1 MIRQLFYRFFAAASL
16 LCLVTQANASTA
28 SYTATNVCEGS
39 NTLFQS
45 TSTASSGTITQWLWD
60 FDYDGQF
67 DDGSGQNVNY
77 VFPTSGTFL
86 VGLRITTDLNETVQT
101 YNTVVINP
109 VAVASFLA
117 PEVCAGSATSFT
129 DNSTIA
135 SPGAIAAYAW
145 DFDNNGSYDNGTGAT
160 AQYLFGGAGTYVV
173 GLQVTSDSGCVSVTH
188 GSVIVNPNPTAN
200 FSFTEVCQGDSTH
213 LTGSG
218 TVTSGSIVSYAWELN
233 GDAQYNDAT
242 GASIYNEF
250 INAGNYQV
258 GLRVTTNKGCAT
270 DTVGLVVIAPIPY
283 INYSFDG
290 ACTNT
295 AISFTNLSFSGV
307 GTMSYTWDFGD
318 TTATSNDV
326 NPTHIYYSPGEH
338 TITLIGISSYGCSD
352 TTSQNIIING
362 TPISEFTADD
372 VCLWQETEFNNSAK
386 PNGSVIESYYWN
398 FDDGGESV
406 ETNPV
411 HTYNQPGTYTVMLV
425 TYSTQGCIDTVE
437 VDVNVWANPVANIVA
452 ASATEFCIGG
462 SVTLTID
469 PGTANVLWSNAADAN
484 SITVD
489 ASGSYN
495 VLLYDEHGCKDR
507 DTIVVTVYQLP
518 VVVAGPDTSISAGFS
533 AQLWA
538 TGAQDYVWTPSDYLD
553 QTTIADPTST
563 PLQTITY
570 TATGT
575 DQYGCIN
582 SDEVTVTVNYDYT
595 LVTYNLF
602 SPNSDG
608 VNDFF
613 EVMNL
618 QLYPDCEV
626 IVYNRLGSPVF
637 SSMGYQNNWNGTFN
651 GEPLPDATYY
661 YVIKCTGT
669 EKVFTGPI
677 SILR

>member
-1 MIRQLFYRFFAAASL
+1 MIRHYFIRIFATALL
-16 LCLVTQANASTA
+16 LCPFIKANASTA
-28 SYTATNVCEGS
+28 SFTSTYVCEGS

-67 DDGSGQNVNY
+67 DDGSGQSANY
-77 VFPTSGTFL
+77 VFPASGSYL

-101 YNTVVINP
+101 YLNVVINP
-109 VAVASFLA
+109 VAVASFTA
-117 PEVCAGSATSFT
+117 PEVCAGSATPFT

-135 SPGAIAAYAW
+135 SPGVIAAYAW
-145 DFDNNGSYDNGTGAT
+145 DFDNDGNYDNGTGAS
-160 AQYLFGGAGTYVV
+160 ASYQFAGAGTYTV

-200 FSFTEVCQGDSTH
+200 FSFTEVCLGDSTH

-218 TVTSGSIVSYAWELN
+218 TVSSGSIVSYAWELN
-233 GDAQYNDAT
+233 GDGQYNDAS

-258 GLRVTTNKGCAT
+258 GLRTTTNKGCST

-283 INYSFDG
+283 INYSFEG

-295 AISFTNLSFSGV
+295 PVSFTNLSFSGV
-307 GTMSYTWDFGD
+307 GTMSYTWNFGD
-318 TTATSNDV
+318 TTATSSDV
-326 NPTHIYYSPGEH
+326 NPVHSYASPGQR
-338 TITLIGISSYGCSD
+338 TVTLIGISSYGCTD
-352 TTSQNIIING
+352 TTEQTITING
-362 TPISEFTADD
+362 TPISDFTADD
-372 VCLWQETEFNNSAK
+372 VCLWEETEFNNSAK

-411 HTYNQPGTYTVMLV
+411 HLYTQPGTYTVMLV

-452 ASATEFCIGG
+452 SSPTEFCIGG
-462 SVTLTID
+462 SVTLSVD
-469 PGTANVLWSNAADAN
+469 PGNANVLWSNASDQN

-489 ASGSYN
+489 AGGSYN

-507 DTIVVTVYQLP
+507 DTVVVTVYQLP
-518 VVVAGPDTSISAGFS
+518 TVVAGPDTSISAGFS

-538 TGAQDYVWTPSDYLD
+538 TGAQDYVWSPADYLD
-553 QTTIADPTST
+553 NTVIAEPTAT

-575 DQYGCIN
+575 DVHGCVN

-613 EVMNL
+613 EVMNV

-626 IVYNRLGSPVF
+626 VVYNRLGSPVF
-637 SSMGYQNNWNGTFN
+637 SSMGYQNNWDGTFN
-651 GEPLPDATYY
+651 GEQLPDATYY

-669 EKVFTGPI
+669 EKIYTGPI

>member
-28 SYTATNVCEGS
+28 SFTATNVCEGS

-67 DDGSGQNVNY
+67 DDGAGQNVNY

-109 VAVASFLA
+109 VAVASFFA
-117 PEVCAGSATSFT
+117 PEVCAGSTTSFT

-160 AQYLFGGAGTYVV
+160 AQNQFANAGTYVV

-213 LTGSG
+213 LMGSG

-233 GDAQYNDAT
+233 GDGQYNDET

-258 GLRVTTNKGCAT
+258 GLRVATNKGCTT

-307 GTMSYTWDFGD
+307 GTMSYTWNFGD
-318 TTATSNDV
+318 TTATSNVV
-326 NPTHIYYSPGEH
+326 NPTHIYDSPGEH

-362 TPISEFTADD
+362 TPISDFSADD
-372 VCLWQETEFNNSAK
+372 VCHGAATEFNNSAK
-386 PNGSVIESYYWN
+386 PNGSTIESYYWN

-437 VDVNVWANPVANIVA
+437 IDVNVWANPVANITT
-452 ASATEFCIGG
+452 STPTEFCIGG
-462 SVTLTID
+462 SVTLSIN
-469 PGTANVLWSNAADAN
+469 PGDANVLWSNASDQN

-507 DTIVVTVYQLP
+507 DTTVVTVYQLP
-518 VVVAGPDTSISAGFS
+518 NVVAGPDTAISAGFS

-538 TGAQDYVWTPSDYLD
+538 TGAQDYAWTPSDYLD
-553 QTTIADPTST
+553 QTNIADPTST

-570 TATGT
+570 TVTGT
-575 DQYGCIN
+575 DQYGCVN
-582 SDEVTVTVNYDYT
+582 SDTLTVTVNYDYT

-602 SPNSDG
+602 SPNNDG

-637 SSMGYQNNWNGTFN
+637 SSMGYMNNWNGTYN

>member
-109 VAVASFLA
+109 VGVASFFA

-173 GLQVTSDSGCVSVTH
+173 GLQVTSDSGCVSLTH

-318 TTATSNDV
+318 TTATSNVV
-326 NPTHIYYSPGEH
+326 NPTHIYDSPGEH

-452 ASATEFCIGG
+452 TSATEFCIGG

-469 PGTANVLWSNAADAN
+469 PGNANVLWSNAADAE

-533 AQLWA
+533 APLWA

>member
-1 MIRQLFYRFFAAASL
+1 MIRHYFIRIFATALL
-16 LCLVTQANASTA
+16 LCPFIKANASTA
-28 SYTATNVCEGS
+28 SFTYTYVCEGS

-67 DDGSGQNVNY
+67 DDGSGQSVNY
-77 VFPTSGTFL
+77 VFPASGNYL

-101 YNTVVINP
+101 YLNVVINP
-109 VAVASFLA
+109 VAVASFTA
-117 PEVCAGSATSFT
+117 PEVCAGSATPFT

-135 SPGAIAAYAW
+135 SPGVIDAYAW
-145 DFDNNGSYDNGTGAT
+145 DFDNDGNYDNGTGAS
-160 AQYLFGGAGTYVV
+160 ASYQFAGAGTYTV

-200 FSFTEVCQGDSTH
+200 FSFTEVCLGDSTH
-213 LTGSG
+213 LMGSG
-218 TVTSGSIVSYAWELN
+218 TVSSGSIVSYSWELN
-233 GDAQYNDAT
+233 GDGQYNDAS

-258 GLRVTTNKGCAT
+258 GLRVTTNKSCTT
-270 DTVGLVVIAPIPY
+270 DTAGLVIIAPIPY
-283 INYSFDG
+283 INYSFEG

-295 AISFTNLSFSGV
+295 PVSFTNLSFSGV
-307 GTMSYTWDFGD
+307 GTMSYTWNFGD
-318 TTATSNDV
+318 TTATSSAV
-326 NPTHIYYSPGEH
+326 NPVHSYASPGQRVV
-338 TITLIGISSYGCSD
+338 TLIGISSYGCID
-352 TTSQNIIING
+352 TTEQTITING
-362 TPISEFTADD
+362 TPISDFTADD
-372 VCLWQETEFNNSAK
+372 VCLWEETEFNNSAK

-411 HTYNQPGTYTVMLV
+411 HLYTQPGTYTVMLV

-452 ASATEFCIGG
+452 SSPTEFCIGG
-462 SVTLTID
+462 SVTLSID
-469 PGTANVLWSNAADAN
+469 PGNANVLWSNASDQN

-489 ASGSYN
+489 AGGSYN

-507 DTIVVTVYQLP
+507 DTVVVTVYQLP
-518 VVVAGPDTSISAGFS
+518 TVVAGPDTSISAGFS
-533 AQLWA
+533 AGLWA
-538 TGAQDYVWTPSDYLD
+538 TGAQDYVWTPADYLD
-553 QTTIADPTST
+553 QTNIAEPTST

-575 DQYGCIN
+575 DIHGCVN

-613 EVMNL
+613 EVMNV

-626 IVYNRLGSPVF
+626 VVYNRLGSPVF
-637 SSMGYQNNWNGTFN
+637 TSMGYQNNWDGTFN
-651 GEPLPDATYY
+651 GEQLPDATYY

-669 EKVFTGPI
+669 EKIYTGPI

>member
-1 MIRQLFYRFFAAASL
+1 MIRQLLFRFFAAACFF
-16 LCLVTQANASTA
+16 CLVTQANASTA

-145 DFDNNGSYDNGTGAT
+145 DFDNNGSYDNGAGAT

-218 TVTSGSIVSYAWELN
+218 TVASGSIVSYAWELN

-258 GLRVTTNKGCAT
+258 GLRVTTNKGCST

-283 INYSFDG
+283 TNYSFDG

-307 GTMSYTWDFGD
+307 GTMSYTWNFGD
-318 TTATSNDV
+318 TTATSNVV
-326 NPTHIYYSPGEH
+326 NPTHIYDSPGEH

-411 HTYNQPGTYTVMLV
+411 HLYTQPGTYTVMLV

-469 PGTANVLWSNAADAN
+469 PGNANVLWSNAADAN

-533 AQLWA
+533 TQLWA

-553 QTTIADPTST
+553 QTNIAEPTST

-575 DQYGCIN
+575 DQYGCVN

>member
-1 MIRQLFYRFFAAASL
+1 MIRHYFIRIFAIALL
-16 LCLVTQANASTA
+16 LCPFIKATASTA
-28 SYTATNVCEGS
+28 SFTYTYVCEGS

-45 TSTASSGTITQWLWD
+45 TSTASSGTIIQWIWD

-67 DDGSGQNVNY
+67 DDGSGQSVNY
-77 VFPTSGTFL
+77 VFPASGSYL

-101 YNTVVINP
+101 YLNVVINP
-109 VAVASFLA
+109 VAVASFTA
-117 PEVCAGSATSFT
+117 SEVCAESATSFT

-135 SPGAIAAYAW
+135 SPGVIEAYAW
-145 DFDNNGSYDNGTGAT
+145 DFDNDGNYDNGTGAS
-160 AQYLFGGAGTYVV
+160 AEYQFAGAGTYTV

-200 FSFTEVCQGDSTH
+200 FSFTEVCLGASTH

-218 TVTSGSIVSYAWELN
+218 TVSSGSIVSYAWELN
-233 GDAQYNDAT
+233 GDGQYNDAT

-258 GLRVTTNKGCAT
+258 GLRVTTNKGCTT
-270 DTVGLVVIAPIPY
+270 DTVGLVIIAPIPY
-283 INYSFDG
+283 INYSFEG

-295 AISFTNLSFSGV
+295 PVSFTNLSFSGV
-307 GTMSYTWDFGD
+307 GTMSYTWNFGD
-318 TTATSNDV
+318 TTATSSDV
-326 NPTHIYYSPGEH
+326 NPVHSYASPGQRVV
-338 TITLIGISSYGCSD
+338 TLIGISSYGCTD
-352 TTSQNIIING
+352 TTEQTITING
-362 TPISEFTADD
+362 TPISDFTADD
-372 VCLWQETEFNNSAK
+372 VCLWEETEFNNSAK

-411 HTYNQPGTYTVMLV
+411 HLYTQPGTYTVMLV

-437 VDVNVWANPVANIVA
+437 VDVNVWANPVANITT
-452 ASATEFCIGG
+452 SSPTEFCIGG
-462 SVTLTID
+462 SVTLSID
-469 PGTANVLWSNAADAN
+469 PGNANVLWSNASDQN

-489 ASGSYN
+489 AGGSYN

-507 DTIVVTVYQLP
+507 DTVVVTVYQLP
-518 VVVAGPDTSISAGFS
+518 TVVAGPDTSISAGFS

-538 TGAQDYVWTPSDYLD
+538 TGAQDYVWTPADYLD
-553 QTTIADPTST
+553 NTVIAEPTST

-575 DQYGCIN
+575 DVHGCVN

-613 EVMNL
+613 EVMNV

-626 IVYNRLGSPVF
+626 VVYNRLGSPVF
-637 SSMGYQNNWNGTFN
+637 SSMGYQNNWDGTFN
-651 GEPLPDATYY
+651 GEQLPDATYY

-669 EKVFTGPI
+669 EKIYTGPI